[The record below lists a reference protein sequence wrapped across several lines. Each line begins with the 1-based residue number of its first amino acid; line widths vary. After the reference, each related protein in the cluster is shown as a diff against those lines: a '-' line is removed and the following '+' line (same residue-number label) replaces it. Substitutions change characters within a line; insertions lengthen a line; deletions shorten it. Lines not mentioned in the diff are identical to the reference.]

1 MSVKK
6 LSVLLGVLV
15 VISMILTACPAPQ
28 QQVVEKVVTQ
38 VVEKQVE
45 VEKVVTQVV
54 EKEKVVEKQVE
65 VLITPTPVP
74 VTRTGAW
81 LDTVVLVE
89 EPSADA
95 AVTRLQTGD
104 IDIYAFQV
112 SNREVAAK
120 VAASPDLKV
129 YRSSGSY
136 NELTFNPVGPIFEGT
151 GKLNPF
157 AVPAVREAMNWLVDR
172 QYIAQELMGGLA
184 NPRWLPFNTASGDY
198 ALLADVAR
206 ALEAKYAYN
215 PDKAKEVISAE
226 MEKLGATLVDGK
238 WQYNGEPVEIIV
250 LIRTED
256 ERRLVGD
263 YVANQLESIGFTTV
277 RDYKTAAE
285 ASPIWIRGNP
295 NDGKFHVYT
304 GGWITT
310 AVPRD
315 LGDNFSF
322 FYTPRGLG
330 QPLWQAYKP
339 AEEFDKLAEQLENRL
354 YKTVE
359 ERREMMAKALELSLQ
374 DSVRV
379 WLVDRASITPV
390 RKEVSVA
397 ADLYGSISG
406 TPLWAYTLRRE
417 GQVGG
422 SMKIAMPSIL
432 TEPWNPIAGTNWI
445 YDMMPIRGIGELAT
459 VPDPYTGLNI
469 PNKIERAELFVE
481 EGRPVATNLD
491 WVDLKF
497 VPSIEVPGDAWV
509 DWDAEA
515 QKFITASEKYTE
527 TVKAARKSVVYYPA
541 DLYDKVK
548 WHDGSAFSPADVVMS
563 IILTFDRAKEASKIY
578 DASAVPALESFLA
591 SFRGV
596 KILSTKP
603 LVIETYSDSVELD
616 AEQNINTWWP
626 NYAQGPGA
634 WHNLALGILAEA
646 AGETTFSAAKAD
658 ELKVEWMSYIAGP
671 TLEILKAK
679 LDQAKEENFI
689 PYAPTLGEYV
699 TADEAAARY
708 ANLAEWHRRYGHF
721 WLGTGV
727 FFLERAFPVEGTV
740 LLQRFAAYP
749 DPADKW
755 ARFGAAAIPEI
766 EVDGPSRVTI
776 GSEVTYD
783 VFVEFQGEPYAV
795 KDIKEVKYLLF
806 DANGALVEV
815 GQATAVADGQWQV
828 KLSKETTG
836 KLVAGSNRLE
846 AVVVSKLVAL
856 PGFTD
861 LQFVT
866 AP

>member
-28 QQVVEKVVTQ
+28 ERVVEKVVTQ
-38 VVEKQVE
+38 VVEKQ

-65 VLITPTPVP
+65 VLITPTPAP

-104 IDIYAFQV
+104 IDIFAFQV

-120 VAASPDLKV
+120 VAAAPDLKV

-157 AVPAVREAMNWLVDR
+157 VVPAVREAMNWLVDR

-184 NPRWLPFNTASGDY
+184 NPRWLPFNTASSDY
-198 ALLADVAR
+198 AALADVAR

-215 PDKAKEVISAE
+215 PEKAKAVIGAE
-226 MEKLGATLVDGK
+226 MEKLGAKLVDGK

-250 LIRTED
+250 LIRVED

-277 RDYKTAAE
+277 RDYKKAAE

-330 QPLWQAYKP
+330 QPLWQAYTP

-354 YKTVE
+354 YKTLA
-359 ERREMMAKALELSLQ
+359 ERRDMMAKALELSMQ

-379 WLVDRASITPV
+379 WLTDRATITPV

-445 YDMMPIRGIGELAT
+445 YDAMPIRAIGEFGTLN
-459 VPDPYTGLNI
+459 DPYTGLDR
-469 PNKIERAELFVE
+469 PSRIERAELFVE
-481 EGRPVATNLD
+481 EGRPVGTTLD
-491 WVDLKF
+491 WVTLKF

-527 TVKAARKSVVYYPA
+527 TVKAARKSVAYYPA
-541 DLYDKVK
+541 NLYDKVK
-548 WHDGSAFSPADVVMS
+548 WHDGSAFSAADVVMS
-563 IILTFDRAKEASKIY
+563 MILTFDRAKEASAIFDK
-578 DASAVPALESFLA
+578 AAVPAFESFMA

-596 KILSTKP
+596 KIVSTNP

-616 AEQNINTWWP
+616 AEENINTWFP
-626 NYAQGPGA
+626 HYSQGSGA
-634 WHNLALGILAEA
+634 WHNLALGIRAEA
-646 AGETTFSAAKAD
+646 AGKSAFSAAKAD
-658 ELKVEWMSYIAGP
+658 ALKVEWLSYIAGP
-671 TLEILKAK
+671 TLEVLKAE
-679 LDQAKEENFI
+679 LDTAKEENFI
-689 PYAPTLGEYV
+689 PYAPTLGQYV

-740 LLQRFAAYP
+740 LLQRFAAHP
-749 DPADKW
+749 DFADKW
-755 ARFGAAAIPEI
+755 ARFGEAAIPEI
-766 EVDGPSRVTI
+766 EVDGPGRVTI
-776 GSEVTYD
+776 GSEATYD
-783 VFVEFQGEPYAV
+783 VFVEFQGEPYAM
-795 KDIKEVKYLLF
+795 KDIQEVKYLLF
-806 DANGALVEV
+806 DANGVLAQV
-815 GQATAVADGQWQV
+815 GQATAVKDGQWQV

-836 KLVAGSNRLE
+836 KLTAGSNRLE
-846 AVVVSKLVAL
+846 VVVVSKLVAL

-861 LQFVT
+861 LAFVT